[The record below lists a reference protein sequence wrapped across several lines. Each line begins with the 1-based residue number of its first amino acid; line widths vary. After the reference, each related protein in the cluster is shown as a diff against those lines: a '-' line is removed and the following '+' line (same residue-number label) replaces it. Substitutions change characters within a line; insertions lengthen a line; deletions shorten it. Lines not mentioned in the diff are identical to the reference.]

1 MAGNGNIFIVEN
13 NGSVTLVAGNRI
25 SVLPGA
31 RVYAGGYLYAH
42 ITTTGTYCGAMANPL
57 VQNPENGEK
66 ELLSIGQDP
75 KNQWIKIY
83 PNPTTDIVN
92 VELMQADA
100 LTDINISVYTM
111 NGEMLLQKSSHGNPD
126 FQFSL
131 AGRPVGMYLVHVQS
145 GNRSEIAKIV
155 KN

>member
-1 MAGNGNIFIVEN
+1 MAGNGNSFVVEN

-42 ITTTGTYCGAMANPL
+42 ITTTGTYCGAMLNPL
-57 VQNPENGEK
+57 VQNPEKGEK
-66 ELLSIGQDP
+66 ELLSIDQNS
-75 KNQWIKIY
+75 KNQWIRIY

-92 VELMQADA
+92 VELLLADGF
-100 LTDINISVYTM
+100 TDVNISVYTM
-111 NGEMLLQKSSHGNPD
+111 NGDKLLQKSSHGNPD
-126 FQFSL
+126 FRFSL
-131 AGRPVGMYLVHVQS
+131 AGRPIGMYLVHVQS
-145 GNRSEIAKIV
+145 GDRSEIAKVV